1 MKKRTVHALSLVL
14 AAACIAAFPL
24 FPAFAQQSGAATAQ
38 GSATQDE
45 KKNGT
50 GLVPPGVKLVPEM
63 PQAGPPRPFQFPN
76 AAEKTLPNGLRVFVV
91 TDHSEPAVAAR
102 LLIMS
107 AGSSKDP
114 SGEPGVAA
122 MTANLLNQGTGKRSA
137 KDIAEAIDF
146 VGGSLN
152 AASGK
157 DATTVTLD
165 VVKKDLNLGLDLMSD
180 VVLHPAF
187 SPDELERQRQQLL
200 SNLTV
205 QYSDP
210 DYLASVVFSRVVYGG
225 SPYGLP
231 GDGTPETAKKLNRD
245 DLAKF
250 HDANYAPNQSLLAFA
265 GDVTPEEAFGAAEKY
280 FGGWQ
285 KQDIAAAVPA
295 SPSMLS
301 GQHIW
306 LIDKPDAVQTQIR
319 VGKLGIRRN
328 DPDYIPVEVTNRI
341 FGGGYNSLLN
351 TEVRVKKG
359 LTYGAYSQF
368 SPQRYSGAFL
378 VGTFTRTDK
387 TVEATKLVVDLL
399 SRMSSGGTTPEQL
412 KFARDYLAGVYP
424 IQSETAEQVSGR
436 VLTAAAYG
444 LPPDYNRTYPDKI
457 RGVSLDQAN
466 AMAKKY
472 LATTDLDIV
481 LAGNISAFRDALK
494 KAFPDAKYDEIPFD
508 QVDVLAPDLRKPK
521 AAVAEAT
528 PESLEQGKQI
538 LNSAASA
545 AGGDAL
551 ASVKTVA
558 MTENG
563 KQVGNGDVPVIVKWT
578 VAYPDHSH
586 GDVSY
591 GGQAIKQ
598 ICDGKS
604 AWIVMGSQAHDVT
617 KVIGEFERG
626 IALFGG
632 GWGLYQQ
639 VLAGKITGQAIG
651 ETDIDGKKTLGV
663 AVQAPFGS
671 AKLFFDPATHLL
683 AAARFQSTG
692 QQGPVENEQHWSDYR
707 AVDGRQF
714 AFATVTYRDGKKFME
729 SSYEDVKVNP
739 PADESLFAKPDAAP
753 ASK

>member
-1 MKKRTVHALSLVL
+1 MMKRTVHPLSLL
-14 AAACIAAFPL
+14 LLGAACIAGPVR
-24 FPAFAQQSGAATAQ
+24 AQQPAAATTQA
-38 GSATQDE
+38 SAPQEE

-50 GLVPPGVKLVPEM
+50 GVVPPGVKLVPEM
-63 PQAGPPRPFQFPN
+63 PLAGAPRPFEFPN
-76 AAEKTLPNGLRVFVV
+76 ATEKTLPNGLRVFVV
-91 TDHSEPAVAAR
+91 TDHGEPAVAAR
-102 LLIMS
+102 LLIVS
-107 AGSSKDP
+107 AGSIKDP
-114 SGEPGVAA
+114 SDEPGIAA
-122 MTANLLNQGTGKRSA
+122 MTANLLTQGTGKRSA

-152 AASGK
+152 ASSGK

-165 VVKKDLNLGLDLMSD
+165 VVKKDLNLGFDLMSD

-187 SPDELERQRQQLL
+187 SADELERQRQQLL
-200 SNLTV
+200 SGLTV

-210 DYLASVVFSRVVYGG
+210 EYLASVVFSRVVYGG

-231 GDGTPETAKKLNRD
+231 GEGTPETVKKLNRD
-245 DLAKF
+245 DLAKI
-250 HDANYAPNQSLLAFA
+250 HDANYAPNQSLLAVA
-265 GDVTPEEAFGAAEKY
+265 GDITPEEAFGVAEKY

-285 KQDIAAAVPA
+285 RLDIPATVPA
-295 SPSMLS
+295 APSTLS

-328 DPDYIPVEVTNRI
+328 DPDYIPVEVMNRI

-368 SPQRYSGAFL
+368 TPQRYSGAFL
-378 VGTFTRTDK
+378 VGTFTRTAA

-399 SRMSSGGTTPEQL
+399 SRMSSGGATPEQL

-436 VLTAAAYG
+436 VLSAAAFG
-444 LPPDYNRTYPDKI
+444 LPADYNRTYPDKI

-466 AMAKKY
+466 AMAKQY

-481 LAGNISAFRDALK
+481 LTGNVSAFRDALK
-494 KAFPDAKYDEIPFD
+494 KEFPDAKYDEISFD
-508 QVDVLAPDLRKPK
+508 QVDVLSPNLRKPK

-538 LNSAASA
+538 LAAAANA
-545 AGGDAL
+545 AGGDTF
-551 ASVKTVA
+551 ASVKTLA
-558 MTENG
+558 MTENA
-563 KQVGNGDVPVIVKWT
+563 KQISASGDVPVSVKWT

-591 GGQAIKQ
+591 GGQAITQ

-604 AWIVMGSQAHDVT
+604 AWIVMGPQAHDVT
-617 KVIGEFERG
+617 QVIGEFERG

-632 GWGLYQQ
+632 GWGFYQQ

-663 AVQAPFGS
+663 AVQAPFGNV
-671 AKLFFDPATHLL
+671 KLFFDPATHLL
-683 AAARFQSTG
+683 AAARFQSMG
-692 QQGPVENEQHWSDYR
+692 QQGPVESEQHWSDYR
-707 AVDGRQF
+707 AVEGRQF
-714 AFATVTYRDGKKFME
+714 AFATVTYRDGKRFME
-729 SSYEDVKVNP
+729 SNVAEVKVNP
-739 PADESLFAKPDAAP
+739 PAGPSLFVKPDAAP
-753 ASK
+753 PASK

>member
-1 MKKRTVHALSLVL
+1 M
-14 AAACIAAFPL
+14 
-24 FPAFAQQSGAATAQ
+24 
-38 GSATQDE
+38 
-45 KKNGT
+45 
-50 GLVPPGVKLVPEM
+50 
-63 PQAGPPRPFQFPN
+63 
-76 AAEKTLPNGLRVFVV
+76 
-91 TDHSEPAVAAR
+91 
-102 LLIMS
+102 
-107 AGSSKDP
+107 
-114 SGEPGVAA
+114 
-122 MTANLLNQGTGKRSA
+122 
-137 KDIAEAIDF
+137 
-146 VGGSLN
+146 
-152 AASGK
+152 
-157 DATTVTLD
+157 
-165 VVKKDLNLGLDLMSD
+165 
-180 VVLHPAF
+180 
-187 SPDELERQRQQLL
+187 
-200 SNLTV
+200 
-205 QYSDP
+205 
-210 DYLASVVFSRVVYGG
+210 
-225 SPYGLP
+225 
-231 GDGTPETAKKLNRD
+231 
-245 DLAKF
+245 
-250 HDANYAPNQSLLAFA
+250 
-265 GDVTPEEAFGAAEKY
+265 
-280 FGGWQ
+280 
-285 KQDIAAAVPA
+285 
-295 SPSMLS
+295 
-301 GQHIW
+301 
-306 LIDKPDAVQTQIR
+306 
-319 VGKLGIRRN
+319 
-328 DPDYIPVEVTNRI
+328 
-341 FGGGYNSLLN
+341 
-351 TEVRVKKG
+351 
-359 LTYGAYSQF
+359 
-368 SPQRYSGAFL
+368 
-378 VGTFTRTDK
+378 
-387 TVEATKLVVDLL
+387 
-399 SRMSSGGTTPEQL
+399 
-412 KFARDYLAGVYP
+412 
-424 IQSETAEQVSGR
+424 
-436 VLTAAAYG
+436 
-444 LPPDYNRTYPDKI
+444 
-457 RGVSLDQAN
+457 
-466 AMAKKY
+466 
-472 LATTDLDIV
+472 
-481 LAGNISAFRDALK
+481 LAGNVTAFRDALK

-538 LNSAASA
+538 LNSAARA

-651 ETDIDGKKTLGV
+651 ETDVDGKKTLGV

>member
-1 MKKRTVHALSLVL
+1 MMKRTVNSLSLL
-14 AAACIAAFPL
+14 LLGAACMAA
-24 FPAFAQQSGAATAQ
+24 PARAQQSAAATTQ
-38 GSATQDE
+38 GSATQDD

-50 GLVPPGVKLVPEM
+50 GVVPPGVKLVPEM
-63 PQAGPPRPFQFPN
+63 PPAGAPRPFEFPN
-76 AAEKTLPNGLRVFVV
+76 ATEKTLPNGLRVFVV

-107 AGSSKDP
+107 AGGVKDP

-122 MTANLLNQGTGKRSA
+122 MTANLLTQGTGKRSA

-152 AASGK
+152 ASSGK

-165 VVKKDLNLGLDLMSD
+165 VVKKDLNLGFDLMSD

-187 SPDELERQRQQLL
+187 SADELERQRQQLL
-200 SNLTV
+200 SGLTV

-210 DYLASVVFSRVVYGG
+210 EYLASVVFSRVVYGS
-225 SPYGLP
+225 SPYGSP
-231 GDGTPETAKKLNRD
+231 GEGTPETVKKLNRD
-245 DLAKF
+245 DVAKF
-250 HDANYAPNQSLLAFA
+250 HDANYAPNQSLLAVA
-265 GDVTPEEAFGAAEKY
+265 GDITPEEAFGVAEKY

-285 KQDIAAAVPA
+285 KLDIPATVPA
-295 SPSMLS
+295 PPSMLS

-319 VGKLGIRRN
+319 AGKLGIRRN
-328 DPDYIPVEVTNRI
+328 DPDYIPVEVMNRI

-368 SPQRYSGAFL
+368 NPQRYSGAFL
-378 VGTFTRTDK
+378 VGTFTRTDA

-399 SRMSSGGTTPEQL
+399 SRMSSGGATPEQL

-436 VLTAAAYG
+436 VLTAAAYD
-444 LPPDYNRTYPDKI
+444 LPADYNRTYPDKI
-457 RGVSLDQAN
+457 RGVSLDEVN
-466 AMAKKY
+466 AMAKRY
-472 LATTDLDIV
+472 LATTDLDVV
-481 LAGNISAFRDALK
+481 LTGNISAFRDALK
-494 KAFPDAKYDEIPFD
+494 KVFPDAKYDEIPFE
-508 QVDVLAPDLRKPK
+508 QVDVLAPDLRKAK
-521 AAVAEAT
+521 AVAVAAT

-538 LNSAASA
+538 LAAAAAAS
-545 AGGDAL
+545 GGDAL
-551 ASVKTVA
+551 ASVKTLA

-563 KQVGNGDVPVIVKWT
+563 KHMGNSDVPISVKWT

-591 GGQAIKQ
+591 GGQAITQ

-604 AWIVMGSQAHDVT
+604 AWIVISAQTNDVT
-617 KVIGEFERG
+617 RVMGEFERG

-632 GWGLYQQ
+632 GWGIYQQ
-639 VLAGKITGQAIG
+639 VLSGKITGQAIG
-651 ETDIDGKKTLGV
+651 ETEIDGKKTLGV
-663 AVQAPFGS
+663 AVEEPFGNV
-671 AKLFFDPATHLL
+671 KLFFDPATHLL
-683 AAARFQSTG
+683 AAARFQSVG
-692 QQGPVENEQHWSDYR
+692 QQGPVESEQRWSDYR

-714 AFATVTYRDGKKFME
+714 AFATVTYRDGKEFSE
-729 SSYEDVKVNP
+729 SSYQDVKVNP
-739 PADESLFAKPDAAP
+739 PADPSLFMKPEAAP

>member
-1 MKKRTVHALSLVL
+1 MMKHTVQLVSLL
-14 AAACIAAFPL
+14 LLGAARIATPVR
-24 FPAFAQQSGAATAQ
+24 AQQSAAATTQA
-38 GSATQDE
+38 SAPQDE

-50 GLVPPGVKLVPEM
+50 GVVPPGVKLVPEM
-63 PQAGPPRPFQFPN
+63 PPAGPPRPFEFPK
-76 AAEKTLPNGLRVFVV
+76 ATEKTLPNGLRVFVV

-107 AGSSKDP
+107 AGSIKDP
-114 SGEPGVAA
+114 SDEPGIAA
-122 MTANLLNQGTGKRSA
+122 MTANMLTQGTGKRSA

-152 AASGK
+152 ASSGK
-157 DATTVTLD
+157 DGTTVTLD
-165 VVKKDLNLGLDLMSD
+165 VVKKDLNLGFDLMSD

-187 SPDELERQRQQLL
+187 SADELERQRQQLL
-200 SNLTV
+200 SGMTV

-210 DYLASVVFSRVVYGG
+210 EYLASVVFSRIVYGG

-231 GDGTPETAKKLNRD
+231 AEGTPETVKKLNRD

-250 HDANYAPNQSLLAFA
+250 HDANYAPNQSLLAVA
-265 GDVTPEEAFGAAEKY
+265 GDITPEDAFGVAEKY
-280 FGGWQ
+280 FGGWP
-285 KQDIAAAVPA
+285 KLDIPAAVPA

-319 VGKLGIRRN
+319 VGKIGIRRN
-328 DPDYIPVEVTNRI
+328 DPDYIPVEVMNRI

-368 SPQRYSGAFL
+368 APQRYSGAFL
-378 VGTFTRTDK
+378 VGTYTRTAA

-399 SRMSSGGTTPEQL
+399 SRMSSGGATPEQL

-436 VLTAAAYG
+436 VLSAAAFD
-444 LPPDYNRTYPDKI
+444 LPADYNRTYPDKI
-457 RGVSLDQAN
+457 RGVSLDQVN
-466 AMAKKY
+466 AMAKQY

-481 LAGNISAFRDALK
+481 LAGNVSAFRDALK
-494 KAFPDAKYDEIPFD
+494 KAFPDAKYDEISFD

-521 AAVAEAT
+521 AVVAEAT

-538 LNSAASA
+538 LAAAASA
-545 AGGDAL
+545 AGGEAL
-551 ASVKTVA
+551 SSVRTVA
-558 MTENG
+558 MTESG

-591 GGQAIKQ
+591 GGQAITQ
-598 ICDGKS
+598 VCDGKS
-604 AWIVMGSQAHDVT
+604 AWIVMGAQAHDVT
-617 KVIGEFERG
+617 QVIGEFERG
-626 IALFGG
+626 VALFGG
-632 GWGLYQQ
+632 GWGFYQQ
-639 VLAGKITGQAIG
+639 VLTGKIAGQAIG

-663 AVQAPFGS
+663 AVQAPFGNL
-671 AKLFFDPATHLL
+671 KLFFDPATHLL
-683 AAARFQSTG
+683 AAARFQSMG
-692 QQGPVENEQHWSDYR
+692 QQGPIESEQRWTDYR
-707 AVDGRQF
+707 TVDGRQF

-729 SSYEDVKVNP
+729 SSYEDVKVNL
-739 PADESLFAKPDAAP
+739 PADPSLFAKPDAAP
-753 ASK
+753 PASK

>member
-1 MKKRTVHALSLVL
+1 MMKRTVRPLSLL
-14 AAACIAAFPL
+14 LLGAACIATPVRAR
-24 FPAFAQQSGAATAQ
+24 QSAAATAQ
-38 GSATQDE
+38 ASAPQDE

-50 GLVPPGVKLVPEM
+50 GVVPPGVKLVPEM
-63 PQAGPPRPFQFPN
+63 PPAGAPRPFEFPN
-76 AAEKTLPNGLRVFVV
+76 ATEKTLPNGLRVFVV

-107 AGSSKDP
+107 AGSIKDP
-114 SGEPGVAA
+114 PDEPGIAA
-122 MTANLLNQGTGKRSA
+122 MTANLLTQGTGKRSA

-152 AASGK
+152 ASGGK

-165 VVKKDLNLGLDLMSD
+165 VVKKDLSLGFDLMSD
-180 VVLHPAF
+180 VVVHAAF
-187 SPDELERQRQQLL
+187 NADELERQRQQLL
-200 SNLTV
+200 SGMTV

-210 DYLASVVFSRVVYGG
+210 EFLASVVFSRIVYGG

-231 GDGTPETAKKLNRD
+231 GEGTPETVKKLNRD
-245 DLAKF
+245 NLAKF
-250 HDANYAPNQSLLAFA
+250 HDANYAPNQSLLAVA
-265 GDVTPEEAFGAAEKY
+265 GDITPEEAFGVAEKY

-285 KQDIAAAVPA
+285 KLDIPAMVPA

-328 DPDYIPVEVTNRI
+328 DPDYIPVEVMNRI

-368 SPQRYSGAFL
+368 TPQRYSGEFL
-378 VGTFTRTDK
+378 VGTYTRTAA

-399 SRMSSGGTTPEQL
+399 SRMSAGGATPEEL

-436 VLTAAAYG
+436 VLAAAAFE
-444 LPPDYNRTYPDKI
+444 LPVDYNRTYPDKI
-457 RGVSLDQAN
+457 RSVSLDQVN
-466 AMAKKY
+466 AMAKQY

-481 LAGNISAFRDALK
+481 LAGNVSAFRDALK
-494 KAFPDAKYDEIPFD
+494 KAFPDAKYDEISFD

-521 AAVAEAT
+521 AVVAEAT

-538 LNSAASA
+538 LAAAAAA

-551 ASVKTVA
+551 ASVKTLA
-558 MTENG
+558 MTESG
-563 KQVGNGDVPVIVKWT
+563 KQVGNGDVPVIVNWT

-591 GGQAIKQ
+591 GGRAITQ
-598 ICDGKS
+598 MSDGKS
-604 AWIVMGSQAHDVT
+604 AWIVMGSQSQDVT
-617 KVIGEFERG
+617 RVIGEFQRG
-626 IALFGG
+626 VALFGG
-632 GWGLYQQ
+632 GWGFYQQ

-663 AVQAPFGS
+663 AVQAPFGNLY
-671 AKLFFDPATHLL
+671 LFFDPATHLL
-683 AAARFQSTG
+683 AAARFQSMG
-692 QQGPVENEQHWSDYR
+692 QQGPIETEQRWSDYR

-714 AFATVTYRDGKKFME
+714 AFGTATYRDGRKFME
-729 SSYEDVKVNP
+729 STVEDLKVNVP
-739 PADESLFAKPDAAP
+739 VSDSLFAKPEAAPP

>member
-1 MKKRTVHALSLVL
+1 MMKRTVHPLSLL
-14 AAACIAAFPL
+14 LLGAACIAGPVR
-24 FPAFAQQSGAATAQ
+24 AQQPAAATAQ
-38 GSATQDE
+38 GGAPQEE

-50 GLVPPGVKLVPEM
+50 GVVPPGVKLVPEM
-63 PQAGPPRPFQFPN
+63 PPAGAPRPFEFPN
-76 AAEKTLPNGLRVFVV
+76 ATEKTLPNGLRVFVV

-107 AGSSKDP
+107 AGSIKDP
-114 SGEPGVAA
+114 SDEPGIAA
-122 MTANLLNQGTGKRSA
+122 MTANLLTQGTGKRSA

-152 AASGK
+152 ASSSK

-165 VVKKDLNLGLDLMSD
+165 VVKKDLNLGFDLMSD
-180 VVLHPAF
+180 VILHPAF
-187 SPDELERQRQQLL
+187 SADELERQRQQLL
-200 SNLTV
+200 SGLTV

-210 DYLASVVFSRVVYGG
+210 EYLASVVFSRVVYGS

-231 GDGTPETAKKLNRD
+231 GEGTPETVKKLNRD

-250 HDANYAPNQSLLAFA
+250 HDANYAPNQSLLAVA
-265 GDVTPEEAFGAAEKY
+265 GDITPEEAFGVVEKY

-285 KQDIAAAVPA
+285 KLDIPATVPA

-319 VGKLGIRRN
+319 AGKLGIRRN
-328 DPDYIPVEVTNRI
+328 DPDYIPVEVMNRI

-368 SPQRYSGAFL
+368 TPQRYSGAFL
-378 VGTFTRTDK
+378 VGTFTRTAA

-399 SRMSSGGTTPEQL
+399 SRMSSGGATPEQL

-436 VLTAAAYG
+436 VLSAAAFG
-444 LPPDYNRTYPDKI
+444 LPADYNRTYPDKI

-466 AMAKKY
+466 AMAKQY

-481 LAGNISAFRDALK
+481 LTGNVSAFRDALK
-494 KAFPDAKYDEIPFD
+494 KEFPDAKYDEISFD
-508 QVDVLAPDLRKPK
+508 QVDVLSPNLRKPK

-538 LNSAASA
+538 LAAAANA
-545 AGGDAL
+545 AGGDTF
-551 ASVKTVA
+551 ASVKTLA
-558 MTENG
+558 MTENA
-563 KQVGNGDVPVIVKWT
+563 KQISASGDVPVSVKWT

-591 GGQAIKQ
+591 GGQAITQ

-604 AWIVMGSQAHDVT
+604 AWIVMGPQAHDVT
-617 KVIGEFERG
+617 QVIGEFERG

-632 GWGLYQQ
+632 GWGFYQQ

-663 AVQAPFGS
+663 AVQAPFGNV
-671 AKLFFDPATHLL
+671 KLFFDPATHLL
-683 AAARFQSTG
+683 AAARFQSMG
-692 QQGPVENEQHWSDYR
+692 QQGPVESEQHWSDYR
-707 AVDGRQF
+707 AVEGRQF
-714 AFATVTYRDGKKFME
+714 AFATVTYRDGKRFME
-729 SSYEDVKVNP
+729 SNVAEVKVNP
-739 PADESLFAKPDAAP
+739 PAEPSLFVKPDAAP
-753 ASK
+753 PASK